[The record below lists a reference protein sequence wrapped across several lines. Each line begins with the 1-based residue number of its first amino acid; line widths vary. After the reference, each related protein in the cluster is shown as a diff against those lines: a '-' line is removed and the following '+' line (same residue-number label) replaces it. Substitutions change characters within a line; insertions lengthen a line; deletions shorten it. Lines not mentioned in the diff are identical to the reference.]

1 MNYIKAGLA
10 LIFSGFLLFIIL
22 AIFGLVKLGL
32 FLVFPFAISTSV
44 LSIIPF
50 LLIFIGFIM
59 IFFYPFVNDYRYN
72 DYKYYEYQDEYDHE
86 DSKNE
91 YNKDD
96 YKESSKKYSGFLL
109 IGPVPIIF
117 GNDRRLVYISI
128 IIAVLIIIFYF
139 ILILAHLL

>member
-72 DYKYYEYQDEYDHE
+72 DYTYYDQDEYNHE

-139 ILILAHLL
+139 IIILAHLL